1 MTRGQKAGRWAGRR
15 VARHLEEALP
25 FVGTIVAIA
34 FLAETM
40 RRKGVMRGL
49 ADTALNAVP
58 LLGTLKNGIELFTDD
73 WIPDRPVPATS
84 SPSSAAPPPRS
95 RPGRRIRGA

>member
-1 MTRGQKAGRWAGRR
+1 MARR
-15 VARHLEEALP
+15 IEKSLP
-25 FVGTIVAIA
+25 LVGTVVAMA

-58 LLGTLKNGIELFTDD
+58 LLGTLKNGIEMFTDD
-73 WIPDRPVPATS
+73 WIPDRPAPAPS
-84 SPSSAAPPPRS
+84 SPSSAASPPRS
-95 RPGRRIRGA
+95 RPGRRTRGE

>member
-1 MTRGQKAGRWAGRR
+1 MTRGQRAGRWVGRR
-15 VARHLEEALP
+15 VARRIEKALP
-25 FVGTIVAIA
+25 LVGTIVAMA

-58 LLGTLKNGIELFTDD
+58 VLGTVKNGIEMFTDD
-73 WIPDRPVPATS
+73 WIPDRRVPATS
-84 SPSSAAPPPRS
+84 SPSTLAPPRRS
-95 RPGRRIRGA
+95 RPGRRTRGG